1 MNAKNEL
8 QTAALRRVFKD
19 TPATRK
25 PTPTL
30 LGVVGPSRSGKT
42 FSALRLATGL
52 QRITPGEIFM
62 IDSEADRGVHYADR
76 FTYRHIPF
84 AAPFSPYDYMAAI
97 KHCVDRG
104 AKHIIIDSMSH
115 EHEGPGGVLEH
126 HAAEVERLGG
136 GEKNNFSAWNKPK
149 SARRALI
156 NYIIQQKC
164 NFVFCFRAK
173 EKTKIE
179 NGKLTEMGFQ
189 AIAGEEFLYEMTQNF
204 LLLPGAKGSP
214 TWKSNYPGE
223 QELIQRMEQFAPLYE
238 KKITLDEDTGEYIGR
253 WCSGAAWKDG
263 LPASANLPA
272 ANTQSQPKAPAKA
285 QPKPTQ
291 PVAKPESG
299 APANGLRFH
308 QKFGEHGGQLI
319 EGAEPELRNE
329 YDSWLT
335 EQIANL
341 SPADRPKGQ
350 KHQDEFRELHLQLTA
365 EEHLRA
371 EESAA

>member
-1 MNAKNEL
+1 MNAKNDF
-8 QTAALRRVFKD
+8 QAVALRRVFQD

-52 QRITPGEIFM
+52 QRVTPGEIFM

-76 FTYRHIPF
+76 FAYRHIPF

-97 KHCVDRG
+97 KHCVSKG
-104 AKHIIIDSMSH
+104 AKTIIIDSMSH

-173 EKTKIE
+173 EKTKME
-179 NGKLTEMGFQ
+179 GGKLTEMGFQ

-214 TWKSNYPGE
+214 TWNSNFPGE
-223 QELIQRMEQFAPLYE
+223 RELIQRMEQFAPLYE

-253 WCSGAAWKDG
+253 WCSGEAWKNG
-263 LPASANLPA
+263 LPASANVPA
-272 ANTQSQPKAPAKA
+272 ANTQQQPKQQPAKA
-285 QPKPTQ
+285 QPK
-291 PVAKPESG
+291 AE
-299 APANGLRFH
+299 APASAQPSGLTFH
-308 QKFGEHGGQLI
+308 PKFDAKLAGKPVD
-319 EGAEPELRNE
+319 AESAETRNDYDRWLVEYVAEAPAANKAKAQDHLDAVREL
-329 YDSWLT
+329 
-335 EQIANL
+335 NL
-341 SPADRPKGQ
+341 SLA
-350 KHQDEFRELHLQLTA
+350 A
-365 EEHLRA
+365 EERMRA